1 MMKKVILILIGA
13 VLSLLLVLR
22 TSSLTMRIE
31 TRTVIPMLTIFFL
44 LAASA
49 YVVKNWNKLTFERNT
64 KDSEI
69 KPEDLP
75 SQLKFECIVPRE
87 DYIAIKRLD
96 GSLQLFRFIRV
107 VEIPYSIEDMEKDR
121 KLWMMENVARL
132 LSAINFECRLI
143 HSIKP
148 YDREIYLRELKRK
161 REELQ
166 VKIEV
171 QGKSGDLET
180 KLRLYDRVIERLVM
194 GEQAFDDDIVLQIM
208 VSGHS
213 EAGLLSELGKN
224 TKMLQALLESSLN
237 LRTRILQGHEA
248 WSYIEIFLGAS

>member
-1 MMKKVILILIGA
+1 MTKKIIFICIGIF
-13 VLSLLLVLR
+13 SSILLVLR
-22 TSSLTMRIE
+22 TGSLSIKIE
-31 TRTVIPMLTIFFL
+31 TKTVVPIFVLVFL
-44 LAASA
+44 SFAFA
-49 YVVKNWNKLTFERNT
+49 YMVKNWGKLTFERNT
-64 KDSEI
+64 KDNAL

-180 KLRLYDRVIERLVM
+180 KLRLFDRVIERLIM

-208 VSGHS
+208 VCGHS
-213 EAGLLSELGKN
+213 EASLLSELGKN
-224 TKMLQALLESSLN
+224 TKMLQAMLESSLN

-248 WSYIEIFLGAS
+248 WSCIEVFLGAG